1 MIRKINRIAIVN
13 NEKGIYTNR
22 LPKECFTLSCYV
34 MFIYPVCL
42 QDCQA
47 VNLRCSCH
55 GDTAEARD
63 KAVEVL
69 FGVSD

>member
-1 MIRKINRIAIVN
+1 MNRIAIVN

-34 MFIYPVCL
+34 LFMNPVCL
-42 QDCQA
+42 QDFPT

-55 GDTAEARD
+55 SDTDEARD